1 MKNYFLQIG
10 SAVLVAGSWG
20 LSVFL
25 LWAFHRQWWGV
36 RWVRRLSWQLPLAGL
51 MFVGLWYLGYSLDLF
66 AVSVAAAVGTIIFIT
81 TGLALLIA
89 LPFSGTVLSLE
100 RLAKWIAAKWP
111 RPKAPAATLP
121 ESVPAAAS
129 PGAVASAGTLPSPM
143 RRSLLAKGAVVIPG
157 TLLAANAWGL
167 ADAWS
172 AVHIPTVPLRYP
184 NLPAEL
190 RGLRILHLS
199 DIHLGYF
206 IFMKDLEECMIA
218 AERFRPDLVLV
229 SGDVADELHELPAAL
244 RMIADLKP
252 RYGTFA
258 SLGNHEYYRGIGTV
272 QKSFDRSPIP
282 LLREEGTAVN
292 VGKGSQLFIGGADD
306 PARNG
311 KERDRPQFLQRTV
324 DATLQGAPSDAFH
337 ILMSHRPEGW
347 DRAAQEGIEL
357 TVAGHYHGGVQI
369 GFGGRGII
377 EPLVPNNYIW
387 GHYQRGNSHL
397 YTSAGVGH
405 WLPFRLGCPREAPLY
420 VLEQA

>member
-25 LWAFHRQWWGV
+25 LWALHRQWWSL
-36 RWVRRLSWQLPLAGL
+36 RWVRRLSWQLPLVGL
-51 MFVGLWYLGYSLDLF
+51 LFVGLWYLGYSLDLF
-66 AVSVAAAVGTIIFIT
+66 ALSVAAAVGTIIFIT
-81 TGLALLIA
+81 TGLALLLS
-89 LPFSGTVLSLE
+89 LPFSGVVLSVE
-100 RLAKWIAAKWP
+100 RLVKWILAK
-111 RPKAPAATLP
+111 R
-121 ESVPAAAS
+121 AS
-129 PGAVASAGTLPSPM
+129 PKSPAETVPVSPVVSPIAPSSANTLASPS
-143 RRSLLAKGAVVIPG
+143 RRSFVTKGAVVIPG

-172 AVHIPTVPLRYP
+172 AVHIPTVPLQYP
-184 NLPAEL
+184 NLPPEL

-218 AERFRPDLVLV
+218 AERVRPDLVLV

-272 QKSFDRSPIP
+272 QKAFDRGPIP
-282 LLREEGTAVN
+282 LLREEGAVVK
-292 VGKGSQLFIGGADD
+292 VGRKQLFIGGADD
-306 PARNG
+306 PARSGGEKN
-311 KERDRPQFLQRTV
+311 RPQFLRRTV
-324 DATLQGAPSDAFH
+324 DATLHGAPSDAFH

-347 DRAAQEGIEL
+347 DWAAQEGIEL
-357 TVAGHYHGGVQI
+357 TVAGHYHGGIQI
-369 GFGGRGII
+369 GLGGRGVI
-377 EPLVPNNYIW
+377 EPLTRNNYIW

-420 VLEQA
+420 VLG

>member
-1 MKNYFLQIG
+1 MVRSCGPEQSRQRKSVNRGAKDAITTGMKNYFLQIG

-66 AVSVAAAVGTIIFIT
+66 AVSVAAAVGTIMFIT

-100 RLAKWIAAKWP
+100 RLAKWIAAKWS

-121 ESVPAAAS
+121 TSVPAAAS
-129 PGAVASAGTLPSPM
+129 PAAVASAETLPSPM

-229 SGDVADELHELPAAL
+229 SGDVATSFTNSP
-244 RMIADLKP
+244 P
-252 RYGTFA
+252 R
-258 SLGNHEYYRGIGTV
+258 
-272 QKSFDRSPIP
+272 
-282 LLREEGTAVN
+282 
-292 VGKGSQLFIGGADD
+292 
-306 PARNG
+306 
-311 KERDRPQFLQRTV
+311 
-324 DATLQGAPSDAFH
+324 
-337 ILMSHRPEGW
+337 
-347 DRAAQEGIEL
+347 
-357 TVAGHYHGGVQI
+357 
-369 GFGGRGII
+369 FG
-377 EPLVPNNYIW
+377 
-387 GHYQRGNSHL
+387 
-397 YTSAGVGH
+397 
-405 WLPFRLGCPREAPLY
+405 
-420 VLEQA
+420 

>member
-66 AVSVAAAVGTIIFIT
+66 AVSVAAAVGTIMFIT

-89 LPFSGTVLSLE
+89 LPFSGPVLSLE

-121 ESVPAAAS
+121 TSVPAAAS

-357 TVAGHYHGGVQI
+357 TVAGHYHGGGQI